1 MNRYTL
7 VNENRANEFI
17 EELEGVLNDKIQEL
31 DNIENQIKE
40 DFCGKI
46 PKDLKHSLS
55 EWSQI
60 HKNEKWIEI
69 KKEKDRKFNKFNS
82 LCHGYISLRIG
93 IKKFA
98 NNINLITET
107 QPKEPNEA
115 INDYLG
121 DDKLSFNEA
130 LFCLLGLDPGVL
142 LKIDIAS
149 LSALKVREEEDKF
162 LLGNLSLTKEFRK
175 LDKAPIFNGTNNN
188 RTVMTNKFTQW
199 LTNKSIIEEAEPYN
213 EENKMQPND
222 IDKLTG
228 IPYARLI
235 IYKKTLPEYLLKLKE
250 PTSIR
255 KLTID
260 TNEIKTND
268 YALSIQQWVGGIGG
282 SQIRKDLM
290 AFIKSDWWKS
300 QPKEIQEKIQ
310 KAK

>member
-7 VNENRANEFI
+7 VNENRAAEFI
-17 EELEGVLNDKIQEL
+17 EELEGVLNDKKQEL
-31 DNIENQIKE
+31 ANIENQIKE

-46 PKDLKHSLS
+46 PKDLKRSLS

-82 LCHGYISLRIG
+82 LCHGYISLPIA

-98 NNINLITET
+98 NNIKLIKET

-130 LFCLLGLDPGVL
+130 LFCSLGLNPGVL

-175 LDKAPIFNGTNNN
+175 LDKAPIFYVTNNN

-199 LTNKSIIEEAEPYN
+199 LTNKGIIEVISKESPNKNTKPQNEYLTWQCNYN
-213 EENKMQPND
+213 LVIALVALEHNKEKNLNKILQHTNTPFYKS
-222 IDKLTG
+222 ITSKLV
-228 IPYARLI
+228 P
-235 IYKKTLPEYLLKLKE
+235 IYKNGTKKPTPKTLKNNIEAHQKL
-250 PTSIR
+250 
-255 KLTID
+255 
-260 TNEIKTND
+260 
-268 YALSIQQWVGGIGG
+268 
-282 SQIRKDLM
+282 
-290 AFIKSDWWKS
+290 
-300 QPKEIQEKIQ
+300 IQ
-310 KAK
+310 KYQK

>member
-7 VNENRANEFI
+7 VNENRAAEFI
-17 EELEGVLNDKIQEL
+17 EELEGVLNDKKQEL
-31 DNIENQIKE
+31 ANIENQIKE

-46 PKDLKHSLS
+46 PKDLKRSLS

-82 LCHGYISLRIG
+82 LCHGYISLPIA

-98 NNINLITET
+98 NNIKLIKET

-130 LFCLLGLDPGVL
+130 LFCSLGLNPGVL

-199 LTNKSIIEEAEPYN
+199 LTNKDIIEVISKESPNKNTKPQNEYLTWQCNYN
-213 EENKMQPND
+213 LVIALVALEDSKEKNLNTILQHTNTPFYKSITPQLAP
-222 IDKLTG
+222 
-228 IPYARLI
+228 
-235 IYKKTLPEYLLKLKE
+235 IYKNGTKKPTPKTLKNNIEAHQKYQKSL
-250 PTSIR
+250 
-255 KLTID
+255 
-260 TNEIKTND
+260 
-268 YALSIQQWVGGIGG
+268 
-282 SQIRKDLM
+282 DL
-290 AFIKSDWWKS
+290 
-300 QPKEIQEKIQ
+300 
-310 KAK
+310 